1 MRNLVMLLTYFR
13 VISGPIIFLLSVFL
27 ELYFFSFLL
36 FVFSAITDFLDGF
49 LARKFNA
56 TSSFGAFLDP
66 VADKLLLCSAI
77 ISIILITN
85 DYFIGLIGMFL
96 LLREY
101 WVAGLREYNALNN
114 IQSASKVSYLAK
126 VKTSIQ
132 FISISS
138 FYLSF
143 SYNLSL
149 GIFLSSF
156 LLFLSLL
163 ISLKTGMEY
172 TSNTL
177 RLK

>member
-1 MRNLVMLLTYFR
+1 MLLTYFR
-13 VISGPIIFLLSVFL
+13 VISGPIIFVLSVFL

-36 FVFSAITDFLDGF
+36 FIFSPITDFLDGF

-66 VADKLLLCSAI
+66 VADKLLLCSTI

-101 WVAGLREYNALNN
+101 WVAGLREYTALNN

-132 FISISS
+132 FMSISS

-143 SYNLSL
+143 SYDLSL

>member
-1 MRNLVMLLTYFR
+1 
-13 VISGPIIFLLSVFL
+13 
-27 ELYFFSFLL
+27 
-36 FVFSAITDFLDGF
+36 
-49 LARKFNA
+49 
-56 TSSFGAFLDP
+56 
-66 VADKLLLCSAI
+66 
-77 ISIILITN
+77 
-85 DYFIGLIGMFL
+85 MFL

-101 WVAGLREYNALNN
+101 WVAGLREYTALNN

-132 FISISS
+132 FMSISS

-143 SYNLSL
+143 SYDLSL

>member
-1 MRNLVMLLTYFR
+1 MLLTYFR
-13 VISGPIIFLLSVFL
+13 VISGPIIFVLSVFL

-36 FVFSAITDFLDGF
+36 FIFSAITDFLDGF

-66 VADKLLLCSAI
+66 VADKLLLCSTI

-101 WVAGLREYNALNN
+101 WVAGLREYTALNN

-132 FISISS
+132 FMSISS

-143 SYNLSL
+143 SYDLSL

>member
-101 WVAGLREYNALNN
+101 WVAGLREYTALNN

>member
-143 SYNLSL
+143 SYDLSL

>member
-13 VISGPIIFLLSVFL
+13 VISGPIIFVLSVFL

-36 FVFSAITDFLDGF
+36 FIFSAITDFLDGF

-66 VADKLLLCSAI
+66 VADKLLLCSTI

-101 WVAGLREYNALNN
+101 WVAGLREYTALNN

-132 FISISS
+132 FMSISS

>member
-1 MRNLVMLLTYFR
+1 MLLTYFR
-13 VISGPIIFLLSVFL
+13 VISGPIIFVLSVFL

-66 VADKLLLCSAI
+66 VADKLLLCSTI

-101 WVAGLREYNALNN
+101 WVAGLREYTALNN

-132 FISISS
+132 FMSISS

-143 SYNLSL
+143 SYDLSL

>member
-13 VISGPIIFLLSVFL
+13 VISGPIIFVLSVFL

-36 FVFSAITDFLDGF
+36 FIFSAITDFLDGF

-66 VADKLLLCSAI
+66 VADKLLLCSTI

-101 WVAGLREYNALNN
+101 WVAGLREYTALNN

-132 FISISS
+132 FMSISS

-143 SYNLSL
+143 SYDLSL

>member
-66 VADKLLLCSAI
+66 VADKLLLCSTI

-101 WVAGLREYNALNN
+101 WVAGLREYTALNK

>member
-66 VADKLLLCSAI
+66 VADKLLLCSTI

-101 WVAGLREYNALNN
+101 WVAGLREYTALNN

-132 FISISS
+132 FMSISS

-143 SYNLSL
+143 SYDLSL

>member
-143 SYNLSL
+143 SV
-149 GIFLSSF
+149 I
-156 LLFLSLL
+156 
-163 ISLKTGMEY
+163 K
-172 TSNTL
+172 
-177 RLK
+177 